1 MKNWRRHGINL
12 DKSGKTIIINSVMD
26 ISNKKSPCYTQHTQ
40 GMTGQFILILW
51 WEDCITIH
59 CGPAHLRGV
68 ELRFGLN
75 TATPSSANWAA
86 ASPLLSSTLSSAA
99 VWGGFMQTVPM
110 VLLSASLLL
119 RQMASEVLST
129 WKLLLAWKNYLFTT
143 LYLQRHCWRAVW
155 NLKGKLPSSYA
166 HLTFCCPVFLWG
178 TTPTHPRHTCWKTW
192 VCPSPLLSQR
202 DTFFS
207 KFLMPNNR
215 PKYH

>member
-86 ASPLLSSTLSSAA
+86 ASPLLSSTLSSAS
-99 VWGGFMQTVPM
+99 VWGGPCR
-110 VLLSASLLL
+110 LSPWCCSLLPCCFGKWPL
-119 RQMASEVLST
+119 RFCPPENYSLLGKTTFLQHCICRGTVGELFET
-129 WKLLLAWKNYLFTT
+129 WKANCLPPMPISLFAAQYSCGAQLLLILGT
-143 LYLQRHCWRAVW
+143 LAERLECV
-155 NLKGKLPSSYA
+155 
-166 HLTFCCPVFLWG
+166 
-178 TTPTHPRHTCWKTW
+178 
-192 VCPSPLLSQR
+192 PLLYFLR
-202 DTFFS
+202 EILFF
-207 KFLMPNNR
+207 PNS
-215 PKYH
+215 